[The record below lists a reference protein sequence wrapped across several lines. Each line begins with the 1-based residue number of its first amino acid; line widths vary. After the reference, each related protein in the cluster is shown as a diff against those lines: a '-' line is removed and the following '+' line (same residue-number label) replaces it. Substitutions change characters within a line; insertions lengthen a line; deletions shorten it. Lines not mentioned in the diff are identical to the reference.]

1 MAESTYWTHF
11 WKKKVNRRRL
21 LAGTALTGTGLAA
34 AATVGCG
41 SADPGPNDN
50 TGDGSGGP
58 SSSAGDINDIPSV
71 DPVDARRVLSRGAD
85 GAFTD
90 VPLEIPPENSRG
102 GTLTYIGFDAVVL
115 DRYDPHQTQFGPM
128 YSNLSAVFSKL
139 YMYASHNEPTW
150 ENIVPDLAES
160 APEMIGDP
168 PDTYIVKL
176 RKGVKFHN
184 TDAARSSFPDVAG
197 RELTADDVIFSYQR
211 QTNDSSPQKSYYYR
225 SSQYKT
231 IDSMEKMDDY
241 TIKFTTKGPVAPFY
255 HFLADTNAHI
265 VAPELVDME
274 PAPNSD
280 EPWDSM
286 DAYGNRTPRPADRMI
301 GTGPFTWKNLVFGI
315 EFEAA
320 RNPDWFGWSDPD
332 LGRPWIDA
340 YKATG
345 QGLNDA
351 TIESLF
357 RKKEIDVAGF
367 INNPDWIVNIKDEF
381 PELEFHRG
389 VVSGWIGTRFKT
401 YCEPFND
408 WRVRRALDLAIDRQE
423 VVDVIGSGAWVKVG
437 PVGKAVPL
445 WALPDEELDAT
456 PGYRTAAAE
465 RDEDIQEA
473 RQLYE
478 AAGKPDIPQIWFA
491 DVPDYIPR
499 FVPTYLETIKRVL
512 DTDQD
517 IKVQPYP
524 YSTLAE
530 GLVVEECDR
539 AAMTWGFDNGWIDLD
554 DWVYPY
560 FKKDGPKNSFK
571 VDDPTLDTMLDAQR
585 AEFDFDKRQQLGYD
599 IQRYLLGVTN
609 KEAPAAHVR
618 PNYAAPG
625 GGAISWP
632 YYKNRVSFPWFG
644 NSYWGANIWLDKN
657 DPSYQGR
664 SG

>member
-1 MAESTYWTHF
+1 MAESAYWTQF
-11 WKKKVNRRRL
+11 WTKKVNRRRL

-34 AATVGCG
+34 AAAVGCS
-41 SADPGPNDN
+41 SATPGP
-50 TGDGSGGP
+50 GDGGTGG
-58 SSSAGDINDIPSV
+58 ATGGGGGGDINAIVSV
-71 DPVDARRVLSRGAD
+71 DPVDARRVLTPGPD
-85 GAFTD
+85 GGYSD
-90 VPLEIPPENSRG
+90 VPLEVPPEDSRS

-128 YSNLSAVFSKL
+128 YSNLSSIFSKL

-150 ENIVPDLAES
+150 DNIVPDIAES

-184 TDAARSSFPDVAG
+184 TDSARSNFPELAG

-211 QTNDSSPQKSYYYR
+211 QTNDDSPQKSYYYR

-231 IDSMEKMDDY
+231 IDSMEKVDDY

-265 VAPELVDME
+265 LGKELIDLE

-280 EPWDSM
+280 IPWDSL
-286 DAYGNRTPRPADRMI
+286 DAFGSREPRPAARMI
-301 GTGPFTWKNLVFGI
+301 GTGPFTWKNLEFGI

-320 RNPDWFGWSDPD
+320 RNPEWFGWSDPD
-332 LGRPWIDA
+332 LGRPWLDA

-389 VVSGWIGTRFKT
+389 VVSGWVGSRFKT
-401 YCEPFND
+401 YCKPFDD
-408 WRVRRALDLAIDRQE
+408 WRVRRALDLAVSRQE
-423 VVDVIGSGAWVKVG
+423 VVDVIGSGAWVTVG

-445 WALPDEELDAT
+445 WALPDDELLT
-456 PGYRTAAAE
+456 VPGYRTDPAD
-465 RDEDIQEA
+465 RDADITEA
-473 RQLYE
+473 RQLFD
-478 AAGKPDIPQIWFA
+478 AAGKPELPQIWFA

-512 DTDQD
+512 DIDQD
-517 IKVQPYP
+517 IRTQTNP
-524 YSTLAE
+524 YSLIAE

-539 AAMTWGFDNGWIDLD
+539 AAMTWGFDNGWVDLD

-560 FKKDGPKNSFK
+560 FKTGGPKNSFQ
-571 VDDPTLDTMLDAQR
+571 VSDSTLDALLDAQR
-585 AEFDFDKRQQLGYD
+585 AEFNFEARLDLGYQ
-599 IQRYLLGVTN
+599 IQRYLLGLTN
-609 KEAPAAHVR
+609 PEADAAHVR

-625 GGAISWP
+625 GGTISWP
-632 YYKNRVSFPWFG
+632 YFKNRVSFPWFG
-644 NSYWGANIWLDKN
+644 NSYWNANIWLDKN

-664 SG
+664 PG

>member
-1 MAESTYWTHF
+1 MAESAYWTQF

-21 LAGTALTGTGLAA
+21 LAGSALTGTGLAA
-34 AATVGCG
+34 AAAVGCS
-41 SADPGPNDN
+41 SATPGPSDGG
-50 TGDGSGGP
+50 TGGATGGGG
-58 SSSAGDINDIPSV
+58 AGDINDLVSV
-71 DPVDARRVLSRGAD
+71 DPVDARRVLTPGPD
-85 GAFTD
+85 GGYSD
-90 VPLEIPPENSRG
+90 VPLEVPPENSRG

-128 YSNLSAVFSKL
+128 YSNLSAIFSKL

-150 ENIVPDLAES
+150 DNIVPDIAES

-168 PDTYIVKL
+168 PDTYVVKL
-176 RKGVKFHN
+176 RKGVRFHN
-184 TDAARSSFPDVAG
+184 TDSARSNFPELAG

-211 QTNDSSPQKSYYYR
+211 QTNDDSPQKSYYYR

-231 IDSMEKMDDY
+231 IDSMEKVDDY
-241 TIKFTTKGPVAPFY
+241 TIRFTTKGPVAPFY

-265 VAPELVDME
+265 LARELIDEE

-280 EPWDSM
+280 VPWDSL
-286 DAYGNRTPRPADRMI
+286 DAFGSREPRPAARMI
-301 GTGPFTWKNLVFGI
+301 GTGPFTWKNLEFGI
-315 EFEAA
+315 EFEAG
-320 RNPDWFGWSDPD
+320 RNPEWFGWSDPD
-332 LGRPWIDA
+332 LGRPWLDA

-367 INNPDWIVNIKDEF
+367 INNPDWIVNIKDEI

-389 VVSGWIGTRFKT
+389 VVSGWVGTRFKT
-401 YCEPFND
+401 YCKPFDD
-408 WRVRRALDLAIDRQE
+408 WRVRRALDLAVDRQE

-445 WALPDEELDAT
+445 WALPDEELQT
-456 PGYRTAAAE
+456 VPGYRTDPAD
-465 RDEDIQEA
+465 RDADITEA
-473 RQLYE
+473 RQLFE
-478 AAGKPDIPQIWFA
+478 AAGKPELPQIWFA

-512 DTDQD
+512 GIDQD
-517 IKVQPYP
+517 IRTQTNP
-524 YSTLAE
+524 YSLIAE

-539 AAMTWGFDNGWIDLD
+539 GAMTWGFDNGWIDLD

-560 FKKDGPKNSFK
+560 FKTGGPKNSFQ
-571 VDDPTLDTMLDAQR
+571 VSDPTLDALLDAQR
-585 AEFDFDKRQQLGYD
+585 AEFDFDTRLDLGYQ
-599 IQRYLLGVTN
+599 IQRYLLGLTN
-609 KEAPAAHVR
+609 PEADAAHVR

-625 GGAISWP
+625 GGTISWP
-632 YYKNRVSFPWFG
+632 YFKNRVSFPWFG
-644 NSYWGANIWLDKN
+644 NSYWNANIWLDQI

-664 SG
+664 PG